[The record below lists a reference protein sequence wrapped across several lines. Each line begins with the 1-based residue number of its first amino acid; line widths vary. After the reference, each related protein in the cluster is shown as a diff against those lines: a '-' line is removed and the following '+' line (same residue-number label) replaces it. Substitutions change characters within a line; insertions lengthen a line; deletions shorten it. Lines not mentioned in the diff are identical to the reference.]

1 VCKLLGFN
9 RFLTTEIT
17 FQVVQVHRKPCGT
30 IKTHVSINRNCSLAQ
45 FSRLF
50 IYGRST
56 VFKTI
61 SDGTRS
67 LCFCY
72 SCVVMRISNV
82 DLLLY
87 KEARLSLTTRAM
99 LAPVSRG
106 FCINSAVQQ
115 ENYAVIVL
123 VLLTAKLTESE
134 WPLGV
139 IQIQDHFVMT
149 LIDIFLIKKFLPVVH

>member
-1 VCKLLGFN
+1 MLFTAKFVI
-9 RFLTTEIT
+9 FLCSVIS
-17 FQVVQVHRKPCGT
+17 QGKVVALVRWSGKWNHLSMTHRLATNYAKNYCNWTLIVKVIVENVVTCFFGT
-30 IKTHVSINRNCSLAQ
+30 RCINRNCSLAQ

-67 LCFCY
+67 LCFCH

-106 FCINSAVQQ
+106 FCINSVMQQ
-115 ENYAVIVL
+115 ENHAV
-123 VLLTAKLTESE
+123 S
-134 WPLGV
+134 
-139 IQIQDHFVMT
+139 
-149 LIDIFLIKKFLPVVH
+149 